1 MRKVTALLVLLLF
14 AAIEVA
20 FAQRTVTGR
29 VTTSTDGSPL
39 PGVTVLVQGTT
50 TGSLTDADG
59 RYSISVPNNQSVFAI
74 FICWLY

>member
-14 AAIEVA
+14 AGIQVA

-39 PGVTVLVQGTT
+39 PGVTVLV
-50 TGSLTDADG
+50 
-59 RYSISVPNNQSVFAI
+59 
-74 FICWLY
+74 